1 MIIAF
6 YGVPGGSTA
15 TTSNLIS
22 IALMSHFQYGYSVL
36 MAALCG
42 GSASLEMAFEEREQ
56 EVKVM
61 EEAGY
66 FFHQGMDLILQ
77 EAAIGGLNCEI

>member
-36 MAALCG
+36 MAAFSG
-42 GSASLEMAFEEREQ
+42 GSASLEMAIEEREQ
-56 EVKVM
+56 QV
-61 EEAGY
+61 
-66 FFHQGMDLILQ
+66 
-77 EAAIGGLNCEI
+77 